1 MPGRA
6 FFSPT
11 MQRWKRNH
19 ALRRAEP
26 CKLRS
31 PTMQVAEL
39 NHASL
44 RVHGSARASPSI
56 EYFFGFLT
64 WILAQR
70 AISTPISRARVR
82 ALSYN
87 SDGGFAG
94 FDLRGLT
101 PINSHDSETLRCDGG
116 RGCITASECRAVKTR
131 REEWVNSGKKWV
143 NSRNNPIDAGTG
155 LWYYTR
161 HSKER
166 NPSRLWDGSDVV

>member
-1 MPGRA
+1 M
-6 FFSPT
+6 PT

-56 EYFFGFLT
+56 EYFFGLLT

-143 NSRNNPIDAGTG
+143 NSSRNNPIDAGTG

-161 HSKER
+161 HSRKESV
-166 NPSRLWDGSDVV
+166 PPMGW

>member
-39 NHASL
+39 NHASF

-131 REEWVNSGKKWV
+131 REEWVNSGKKMGKLQCGGRV
-143 NSRNNPIDAGTG
+143 AVGG
-155 LWYYTR
+155 EFWY
-161 HSKER
+161 
-166 NPSRLWDGSDVV
+166 NFMA

>member
-44 RVHGSARASPSI
+44 RVHGSARASPSS
-56 EYFFGFLT
+56 EYFFGLLT
-64 WILAQR
+64 WSLAQR

-87 SDGGFAG
+87 SDDGFAG
-94 FDLRGLT
+94 FHLRGLT

-116 RGCITASECRAVKTR
+116 RGCITASECRSNK
-131 REEWVNSGKKWV
+131 NSSV
-143 NSRNNPIDAGTG
+143 DSENSRVNLKNSRVN
-155 LWYYTR
+155 L
-161 HSKER
+161 R
-166 NPSRLWDGSDVV
+166 NSRVNLGNSTVNLAA